1 MEQAFDPFF
10 TTKSV
15 GKGTGLGLSQVFGF
29 VKQSAGHVKIY
40 SEVGHGTTIKLYL
53 PRFRGD
59 EMAASS
65 TARNVSALPTGTPD
79 EIIFVVEDEPQVR
92 NVSVEALRD
101 LGYTVLQAPGP
112 NEALDQLGAQPSIDL
127 LFTDI
132 VMPAMSGRQ
141 LADKALALR
150 PDLKVLFTT
159 GYTRNA
165 VVHNG
170 VLDPGTA
177 FLQKPFSVEQLA
189 VKVREVLDEAKQPEA
204 VA

>member
-1 MEQAFDPFF
+1 
-10 TTKSV
+10 
-15 GKGTGLGLSQVFGF
+15 
-29 VKQSAGHVKIY
+29 
-40 SEVGHGTTIKLYL
+40 
-53 PRFRGD
+53 
-59 EMAASS
+59 
-65 TARNVSALPTGTPD
+65 
-79 EIIFVVEDEPQVR
+79 VEDEPQVR